1 MQLCSARTT
10 TEFISTHANMVINVR
25 TSKPQM
31 LLEIS
36 PSIFEQSL
44 AACQAGV
51 IDSTT
56 LNSGLDYFLQP
67 CLLFVLIGVVQYL
80 CEEILFSSSSS
91 HPAGT
96 PTPGLSATTIGQS
109 MLSPVGLVISP
120 LAVRGGKPYQQVNMP
135 AGAHSGQGSG
145 KSIASVAML
154 QSSLK
159 SLLAGEA
166 FPSRLM
172 RLLRSE
178 IVAALEHQALENDL
192 QTGIIQERL
201 AAASLNHY
209 RKDPHPTM
217 PLPRFVGISS
227 Y

>member
-1 MQLCSARTT
+1 
-10 TEFISTHANMVINVR
+10 

-36 PSIFEQSL
+36 PSIFEQSF

-67 CLLFVLIGVVQYL
+67 CFQFVLIGVVQYL

-91 HPAGT
+91 HPAGNT
-96 PTPGLSATTIGQS
+96 GFGLSSTAGQS
-109 MLSPVGLVISP
+109 ILSPAGLVISP
-120 LAVRGGKPYQQVNMP
+120 LAIRGGKPYQQVNMSM
-135 AGAHSGQGSG
+135 GTHNGQGSG
-145 KSIASVAML
+145 KSVASVAML

-172 RLLRSE
+172 RLLKSE
-178 IVAALEHQALENDL
+178 ILAALEHQSLENDH
-192 QTGIIQERL
+192 QIGIIQKRL
-201 AAASLNHY
+201 TAASLNHY
-209 RKDPHPTM
+209 
-217 PLPRFVGISS
+217 
-227 Y
+227 